1 MKTILSG
8 IHFLVISTET
18 SLLRQIKN
26 KLKEKEKA
34 EVFLATSLLQAKQIL
49 EKESLHVVFFDYD
62 LVNGKDA
69 LDFLNL
75 FQELST
81 DGLCYFYTKK
91 ANYKGAFEVIKAG
104 ATDFL
109 TQPIDWDN
117 LFQTISQKLSSRF
130 TQLVSLE
137 PELQDLQYFLLFRSR
152 KMKEGLKTLPR
163 ISETNYSVLITGESG
178 TGKEMVARAIHA
190 LSPRK
195 TGSFVAVNCAAIPET
210 LIESELFGYEK
221 GSFTG
226 ATGTKKGKF
235 ELANKGTLLLDEIGD
250 MPLQLQTRFLRVL
263 EGGKVSRIGGEK
275 DISLDV
281 RVIAATHTD
290 LKQKIA
296 EGLFREDLYYRL
308 NILNIALPSLRERKE
323 DISLLAWHFLQRVL
337 IEVNYKPPYPYL
349 SQETIQLLEQHN
361 WSGNVRELKNL
372 MTKIAVLLPSG
383 IRKIE
388 PARIKKSLFQYISK
402 QVQNENLFQVPLGM
416 SLEEVKDA
424 YIQKILDSKK
434 GNKTKTAKILG
445 ISLRSL
451 RQRTNSDIFKES

>member
-1 MKTILSG
+1 MKKILSG

-62 LVNGKDA
+62 LVSGKDA
-69 LDFLNL
+69 LDFLSL

-81 DGLCYFYTKK
+81 DGLCYFYSKET
-91 ANYKGAFEVIKAG
+91 NYKGAFEVIKAG
-104 ATDFL
+104 ATDFF

-117 LFQTISQKLSSRF
+117 LFQAISQKLSSRL
-130 TQLVSLE
+130 TQLVGLE
-137 PELQDLQYFLLFRSR
+137 PELQDLQYFLLFRSQR
-152 KMKEGLKTLPR
+152 MKESLKTLPR
-163 ISETNYSVLITGESG
+163 IAQTNYSVLITGESG

-195 TGSFVAVNCAAIPET
+195 EGPFVAVNCAAIPET
-210 LIESELFGYEK
+210 LIEGELFGYEK

-250 MPLQLQTRFLRVL
+250 MALQLQTRFLRVL
-263 EGGKVSRIGGEK
+263 EEGKVSRIGSER
-275 DISLDV
+275 DIALDV
-281 RVIAATHTD
+281 RIIAATNND
-290 LKQKIA
+290 LKQKIK

-308 NILNIALPSLRERKE
+308 NILNIDLPSLRERKE

-337 IEVNYKPPYPYL
+337 IEMNYKPPYPYL

-372 MTKIAVLLPSG
+372 MTQIAVLLPSG

-388 PARIKKSLFQYISK
+388 PTRITKSLLQNISN
-402 QVQNENLFQVPLGM
+402 QVQNEDLFQVTLGM
-416 SLEEVKDA
+416 SLEEVKDS

-434 GNKTKTAKILG
+434 GNKTKAAKTLG

-451 RQRTNSDIFKES
+451 RQRTNSHNL

>member
-1 MKTILSG
+1 MKKILSG

-62 LVNGKDA
+62 LVSGKDA
-69 LDFLNL
+69 LDFLSL

-81 DGLCYFYTKK
+81 DGLCYFYSKET
-91 ANYKGAFEVIKAG
+91 NYKGAFEVIKAG
-104 ATDFL
+104 ATDFF

-117 LFQTISQKLSSRF
+117 LFQAISQKLSSRL
-130 TQLVSLE
+130 TQLVGLE
-137 PELQDLQYFLLFRSR
+137 PELQDLQYFLLFRSQR
-152 KMKEGLKTLPR
+152 MKESLKTLPR
-163 ISETNYSVLITGESG
+163 IAQTNYSVLITGESG

-195 TGSFVAVNCAAIPET
+195 EGPFVAVNCAAIPET
-210 LIESELFGYEK
+210 LIEGELFGYEK

-250 MPLQLQTRFLRVL
+250 MALQLQTRFLRVL
-263 EGGKVSRIGGEK
+263 EEGKVSRIGSER
-275 DISLDV
+275 DIALDV
-281 RVIAATHTD
+281 RVIAATNND
-290 LKQKIA
+290 LKQKIK

-308 NILNIALPSLRERKE
+308 NILNIDLPSLRERKE

-337 IEVNYKPPYPYL
+337 IEMNYKL
-349 SQETIQLLEQHN
+349 QT
-361 WSGNVRELKNL
+361 
-372 MTKIAVLLPSG
+372 AVSSFL
-383 IRKIE
+383 I
-388 PARIKKSLFQYISK
+388 
-402 QVQNENLFQVPLGM
+402 
-416 SLEEVKDA
+416 
-424 YIQKILDSKK
+424 
-434 GNKTKTAKILG
+434 
-445 ISLRSL
+445 
-451 RQRTNSDIFKES
+451 

>member
-1 MKTILSG
+1 MKKILSG

-451 RQRTNSDIFKES
+451 RQRTNNSNL

>member
-8 IHFLVISTET
+8 IYFLVISTET

-34 EVFLATSLLQAKQIL
+34 EVFLATSLLHAKQIL
-49 EKESLHVVFFDYD
+49 EKESMHVVFFDYD

-75 FQELST
+75 FQGLST

-117 LFQTISQKLSSRF
+117 LFQAISQKLSSRL

-137 PELQDLQYFLLFRSR
+137 PELQDLQYLLLFRSQ
-152 KMKEGLKTLPR
+152 KMKAGLKTLPR
-163 ISETNYSVLITGESG
+163 IAETKYSVLIMGESG

-195 TGSFVAVNCAAIPET
+195 AGSFVAVNCAAIPET

-250 MPLQLQTRFLRVL
+250 MPLQLQTRLLRVL
-263 EGGKVSRIGGEK
+263 EEGKVSRIGGEK

-281 RVIAATHTD
+281 RVIAATHND

-308 NILNIALPSLRERKE
+308 NILNIALPPLRERKE

-349 SQETIQLLEQHN
+349 SQESIQLLEQQN

-372 MTKIAVLLPSG
+372 MTQIAVLLPSG

-388 PARIKKSLFQYISK
+388 PVRIKKSLLQYISSQTQK
-402 QVQNENLFQVPLGM
+402 EELFQAPLNLT
-416 SLEEVKDA
+416 LEEVKDG
-424 YIQKILDSKK
+424 YIKKILDSKK
-434 GNKTKTAKILG
+434 GNKTQAAKSLK

-451 RQRTNSDIFKES
+451 RHKTNNLGV

>member
-1 MKTILSG
+1 M
-8 IHFLVISTET
+8 
-18 SLLRQIKN
+18 IK
-26 KLKEKEKA
+26 
-34 EVFLATSLLQAKQIL
+34 SAK
-49 EKESLHVVFFDYD
+49 
-62 LVNGKDA
+62 
-69 LDFLNL
+69 
-75 FQELST
+75 
-81 DGLCYFYTKK
+81 
-91 ANYKGAFEVIKAG
+91 
-104 ATDFL
+104 
-109 TQPIDWDN
+109 
-117 LFQTISQKLSSRF
+117 R
-130 TQLVSLE
+130 
-137 PELQDLQYFLLFRSR
+137 
-152 KMKEGLKTLPR
+152 
-163 ISETNYSVLITGESG
+163 LI
-178 TGKEMVARAIHA
+178 
-190 LSPRK
+190 
-195 TGSFVAVNCAAIPET
+195 
-210 LIESELFGYEK
+210 YE
-221 GSFTG
+221 
-226 ATGTKKGKF
+226 KGKF

-402 QVQNENLFQVPLGM
+402 QVQNENLFQVPLGFWRKSKM
-416 SLEEVKDA
+416 LT
-424 YIQKILDSKK
+424 SKK
-434 GNKTKTAKILG
+434 LDRRRPLKKNFQAQDSLKMSEFVRCLKERKLIPKIFAVFVLFPFLL
-445 ISLRSL
+445 SS
-451 RQRTNSDIFKES
+451 IFWM

>member
-451 RQRTNSDIFKES
+451 RQRTNNSNL

>member
-8 IHFLVISTET
+8 IHFLIISADS
-18 SLLRQIKN
+18 SLLRKIKN

-34 EVFLATSLLQAKQIL
+34 EVFLATSLVQAKRIL
-49 EKESLHVVFFDYD
+49 ETESLHVVFFDYD
-62 LVNGKDA
+62 LANGKDA
-69 LDFLNL
+69 LDFLSL
-75 FQELST
+75 FQEYSVG
-81 DGLCYFYTKK
+81 GLCYFYTKEP
-91 ANYKGAFEVIKAG
+91 NYKGAFEVIKAG

-117 LFQTISQKLSSRF
+117 LFQEISKKLSLRL

-137 PELQDLQYFLLFRSR
+137 PELQDLQYFLLFRSN

-163 ISETNYSVLITGESG
+163 IAKTNYSVLIMGESG
-178 TGKEMVARAIHA
+178 TGKEMVARAIHV

-195 TGSFVAVNCAAIPET
+195 EGAFVAVNCAAIPET

-226 ATGTKKGKF
+226 AAGTKKGKF

-263 EGGKVSRIGGEK
+263 EEGKVSRIGAEK
-275 DISLDV
+275 DIALDV
-281 RVIAATHTD
+281 RVIAATHND
-290 LKQKIA
+290 LKQKITD
-296 EGLFREDLYYRL
+296 GLFREDLYYRL
-308 NILNIALPSLRERKE
+308 NILNIHLPPLRERKE

-337 IEVNYKPPYPYL
+337 NEVNYKPPYPYL
-349 SQETIQLLEQHN
+349 SQESIQLLEQYS

-372 MTKIAVLLPSG
+372 MTQIAVLLPSG

-388 PARIKKSLFQYISK
+388 AKMIKKSLFQYVSK
-402 QVQNENLFQVPLGM
+402 QSQNEEMFQVPLGL
-416 SLEEVKDA
+416 SLAEVKDG
-424 YIQKILDSKK
+424 YIKKILDTKK
-434 GNKTKTAKILG
+434 GNKTKAAKILKM
-445 ISLRSL
+445 SLRSL
-451 RQRTNSDIFKES
+451 RQKTNHSTM